1 MSRSATMTR
10 RRAASLARSA
20 SAPRAAGAPRDLAA
34 VPPTLLQTVA
44 VTSRRSFL
52 RVLSGTAAGAVLLSR
67 RAPALLTAEA
77 ARPAVAQGASVG
89 DVRGDRAIVWSR
101 TDRPAPARPVVECS
115 TTASCADPRRV
126 VGPAALEDTG
136 FTARV
141 DLMGLPAGQRIVYR
155 VRFQDLSDLRTL
167 SLPVLGR
174 FLTPPLGRRDVS

>member
-77 ARPAVAQGASVG
+77 ARPAVAQG
-89 DVRGDRAIVWSR
+89 DRGTRGLRGQEGGGAAGGIRRAHGCTPR
-101 TDRPAPARPVVECS
+101 TGHS
-115 TTASCADPRRV
+115 
-126 VGPAALEDTG
+126 
-136 FTARV
+136 
-141 DLMGLPAGQRIVYR
+141 
-155 VRFQDLSDLRTL
+155 
-167 SLPVLGR
+167 
-174 FLTPPLGRRDVS
+174 

>member
-52 RVLSGTAAGAVLLSR
+52 RVLSGTAAGAVLLPR
-67 RAPALLTAEA
+67 RAPALLPAEA

-101 TDRPAPARPVVECS
+101 TARPARLLVEWS
-115 TTASCADPRRV
+115 TTDSFADPRRV

-136 FTARV
+136 
-141 DLMGLPAGQRIVYR
+141 
-155 VRFQDLSDLRTL
+155 
-167 SLPVLGR
+167 
-174 FLTPPLGRRDVS
+174 